1 MTGGLAPGVDELD
14 DDAADEVSRVIAA
27 LCALEHIDWLAA
39 VSALVRGGPG
49 TPASAAAMARYVRE
63 YCEAE
68 PQTGP
73 KAVLTEVPEVPDEPD
88 DPDWPGDFA
97 DFGGSVG
104 EDFDEEAVAE
114 LFSHVASLW
123 ELLGATDAEQR
134 LTSLGWWGLP
144 EAMRKVWDPSS

>member
-1 MTGGLAPGVDELD
+1 M
-14 DDAADEVSRVIAA
+14 IAA

-49 TPASAAAMARYVRE
+49 TPASATAMARYVRE

-73 KAVLTEVPEVPDEPD
+73 KALLTEVPEVPDEPN
-88 DPDWPGDFA
+88 DPDWPGDFADFA

-104 EDFDEEAVAE
+104 EDFDEQAVAE

-144 EAMRKVWDPSS
+144 EAMRRVWAPSS

>member
-1 MTGGLAPGVDELD
+1 M
-14 DDAADEVSRVIAA
+14 IAA
-27 LCALEHIDWLAA
+27 LCALEHSDWLAA
-39 VSALVRGGPG
+39 VYALVRGGPG
-49 TPASAAAMARYVRE
+49 TPASAPEMARYVRE

-88 DPDWPGDFA
+88 DPDWPGDFADFA

-144 EAMRKVWDPSS
+144 EAMRKVWAPSS

>member
-1 MTGGLAPGVDELD
+1 
-14 DDAADEVSRVIAA
+14 
-27 LCALEHIDWLAA
+27 
-39 VSALVRGGPG
+39 
-49 TPASAAAMARYVRE
+49 
-63 YCEAE
+63 
-68 PQTGP
+68 
-73 KAVLTEVPEVPDEPD
+73 
-88 DPDWPGDFA
+88 
-97 DFGGSVG
+97 VG